1 MLAVLLTLLA
11 CVQSAGQGDFPIPL
25 VFGPTAGCFGPHI
38 PGLCLRR
45 SHVSRT
51 PSFSARRQ
59 AVLGRMFPGSPCTAP
74 MSVGS
79 LRGAELGAG
88 VAAVS
93 AVRPAVVS
101 PAERLG
107 IRALHAARTQVLAE
121 EGDDEDEDFGDEDDG
136 EADMGKVNELLPAD
150 CMSVQEIGAVGGFF
164 MVLTWIVLVVTAIFM
179 AIKAYQ
185 AGPEVQVQKYY
196 YLNAFLCAVASYSYF
211 AMFSGMG
218 WETIEGCRQYFY
230 VRFIE
235 LGVSMSITIFSLGL
249 LAGQDTPT
257 VLAVMGSGVGSVHA
271 LYMGGIALVPL
282 SKFLWFLFAL
292 ALFAPVVF
300 ALLREFR
307 QTVTP
312 PLFTPP
318 DLQFP
323 SPDAAVLYRPAALN
337 LRSPQARTVRL
348 IHSREICITQPHG
361 ARPVHQMLLEVYTI
375 AETIDG
381 GQGPRKSRNVHR
393 QGQLA
398 TPNETLWLV
407 PYFDR
412 PSSKYSYHPTPVTG
426 VRRS

>member
-1 MLAVLLTLLA
+1 M
-11 CVQSAGQGDFPIPL
+11 
-25 VFGPTAGCFGPHI
+25 GP
-38 PGLCLRR
+38 
-45 SHVSRT
+45 
-51 PSFSARRQ
+51 
-59 AVLGRMFPGSPCTAP
+59 
-74 MSVGS
+74 
-79 LRGAELGAG
+79 G

-93 AVRPAVVS
+93 VVRPVAVS
-101 PAERLG
+101 PAEQLG
-107 IRALHAARTQVLAE
+107 MRARHAARTQVLAE
-121 EGDDEDEDFGDEDDG
+121 EGDDEDEDYGDEDDG
-136 EADMGKVNELLPAD
+136 EADMGKVNKLLPAD

-348 IHSREICITQPHG
+348 IQSQDVYHPPPWREAGPSNAIG
-361 ARPVHQMLLEVYTI
+361 GVHHTM
-375 AETIDG
+375 AETIVG

-398 TPNETLWLV
+398 IPDDTLWPV
-407 PYFDR
+407 PYFDL
-412 PSSKYSYHPTPVTG
+412 PSSQRSYYPTPVTDCHC
-426 VRRS
+426 S